1 MWHWINNL
9 VLCSHILNCG
19 LRKKLTSLRR
29 VISINEL
36 KQLSSSGLE
45 KSLSYYWVSDFI
57 STEDLVNNWA
67 YLTAFCSVCIFEHVF
82 LSWACETA
90 EDKRFLWKNWDAQ
103 SYYNIIEGKS
113 IKWLKLFSKSKANR
127 SAHYT
132 LKDIIIFGSN
142 FDFTIFFTTQV
153 LSDHDDMFCHIFVTY
168 FKKGKQ

>member
-19 LRKKLTSLRR
+19 LRKKLTSLRS

-67 YLTAFCSVCIFEHVF
+67 YLTAFSSVCIFEHVF

-103 SYYNIIEGKS
+103 SYYKIIEGKS
-113 IKWLKLFSKSKANR
+113 IKWLKLVSKSKANR
-127 SAHYT
+127 SALHIKRHYNFWKQFWFHNICHYSGA
-132 LKDIIIFGSN
+132 LRPCWYVLAHFCNIF
-142 FDFTIFFTTQV
+142 
-153 LSDHDDMFCHIFVTY
+153 
-168 FKKGKQ
+168 